1 MESRFWCI
9 RYNPQTWFLEAEKI
23 ADVFVVAMARPAVH
37 RALGIVFEATYVL
50 PSTNSDGDDGWET
63 CVLLKV
69 DEEITEETLQER
81 LLAVDREYEILFG
94 AECYCE
100 AVCEELF
107 EGLRR
112 DNDGLAM

>member
-1 MESRFWCI
+1 MESRFWYI
-9 RYNPQTWFLEAEKI
+9 QYGSQTWVEEAEKI
-23 ADVFVVAMARPAVH
+23 ADILVVAMARPAVH

-107 EGLRR
+107 E
-112 DNDGLAM
+112 AMLINNYRLHI